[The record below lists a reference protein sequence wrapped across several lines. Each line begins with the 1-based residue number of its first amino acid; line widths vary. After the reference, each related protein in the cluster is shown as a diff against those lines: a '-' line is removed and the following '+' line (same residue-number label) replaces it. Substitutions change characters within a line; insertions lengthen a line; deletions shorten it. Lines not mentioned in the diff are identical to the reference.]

1 MVEVMFPSQLV
12 WIVMTED
19 VPELAAHIG
28 YWLRQVSN
36 HVSQAFARKV
46 ATKGVTVA
54 EWAMMR
60 VLYAKGQILPSQLAD
75 EMGMT
80 RGAISKL
87 ADRLVLKSLV
97 AREQSST
104 DGRAHTLQ
112 LTKKGAR
119 LVPELAALADQN
131 ERECFAHLSGED
143 RAKLQRI
150 LTEAVTR
157 LGITAVAVD

>member
-1 MVEVMFPSQLV
+1 
-12 WIVMTED
+12 MTEQ
-19 VPELAAHIG
+19 VPELTAHIG

-46 ATKGVTVA
+46 AMRGVTVA

-60 VLYAKGQILPSQLAD
+60 VLYTNADIAPSRLAD

-87 ADRLVLKSLV
+87 ADRLISKVLV
-97 AREQSST
+97 VREESST
-104 DGRAHTLQ
+104 DGRAHTLR

-119 LVPELAALADQN
+119 LVPKLAALADQN
-131 ERECFAHLSGED
+131 ERECFAHLGNDD
-143 RAKLQRI
+143 RAILQRI
-150 LTEAVTR
+150 LSEAVTQ

>member
-1 MVEVMFPSQLV
+1 MAEP
-12 WIVMTED
+12 
-19 VPELAAHIG
+19 VPELTAHIG
-28 YWLRQVSN
+28 YLLRQVSN
-36 HVSQAFARKV
+36 HVSQAFARKI
-46 ATKGVTVA
+46 AMRGVTVA

-60 VLYAKGQILPSQLAD
+60 VLYTHAPLAPSRLAD

-87 ADRLVLKSLV
+87 ADRLISKVLVVKEENS
-97 AREQSST
+97 A
-104 DGRAHTLQ
+104 DGRAHTLR

-131 ERECFAHLSGED
+131 EHECFARLGNDD
-143 RAKLQRI
+143 RAILQRI
-150 LTEAVTR
+150 LSETVTQ